1 MTGSRR
7 IDGTFA
13 SPRQPPERSVAMNG
27 LTVTQTLTTPT
38 RPGKKPRPVW
48 NVAGNTA
55 GLEEAFR
62 DLGGRKY
69 RGAWSFFSDPTADIA
84 ELTDEDKTTFAEQR
98 ETSAERSADR
108 AERYS
113 GYSQNAATRSAAA
126 SERSRA
132 AVAGIPFGQP
142 ILVGHHSEKRHRRD
156 LAKSDNAM
164 RKAVDEDR
172 KTSHWERR
180 AAGAERNAEPDAEK
194 PLGFIQRRL
203 EEAEKDV
210 RKMTRRLAGDD
221 WPSGYDKVPE
231 GAELERTRG
240 FLAAAEEKAAYWR
253 GLIEA
258 RGGVRFSRENV
269 RKGDVVAYSGKR
281 LGRVVRVN
289 PKTVSVEDL
298 RVMMGDRG
306 WPGKVPYAEIREVVP
321 ASRVAELE
329 ATAAKRDEGPR
340 VRPLL
345 VLR

>member
-1 MTGSRR
+1 
-7 IDGTFA
+7 
-13 SPRQPPERSVAMNG
+13 MNG
-27 LTVTQTLTTPT
+27 LTITETMTTPT

-48 NVAGNTA
+48 NVTGNTS
-55 GLEEAFR
+55 GLDEALR
-62 DLGGRKY
+62 DLGGRRY
-69 RGAWSFFSDPTADIA
+69 RGAWSFFTDPTEALA
-84 ELTDEDKTTFAEQR
+84 GLTEDDRQTFAEQR

-108 AERYS
+108 AERYA
-113 GYSQNAATRSAAA
+113 GYSQNAAARRDTAQD
-126 SERSRA
+126 RSRA

-203 EEAEKDV
+203 EEAERDI
-210 RKMTRRLAGDD
+210 RKMKRRLAGDD
-221 WPSGYDKVPE
+221 WASGYDKPPE

-240 FLAAAEEKAAYWR
+240 SLAAAEEKAAYWR

-269 RKGDVVAYSGKR
+269 KKGDVIAYSGKR

-298 RVMMGDRG
+298 RLMMGDRG
-306 WPGKVPYAEIREVVP
+306 WPGKVAYAEIAEVVP
-321 ASRVAELE
+321 AARVAELE
-329 ATAAKRDEGPR
+329 ATATKRDEGPR
-340 VRPLL
+340 DRPLL